1 MKKSIVFLIGG
12 LFLFMNTTY
21 AQSKEKI
28 QYLPTYDDYT
38 LHWGFYLGL
47 NQKSFKL
54 DNNFTLPSAN
64 PLNKTT
70 INIQA
75 ETGFNIG
82 LIGDIRLNK
91 NLNIRLEPGLS
102 HNVKTLIYSNPNNTI
117 YPTIKDSIRDV
128 SGSYLHVPLLL
139 KFSANRINNYRPYFL
154 AGLSYDINF
163 TGDEKSSEDNSD
175 RVFRMKKNN
184 FMYEVGFGVDIYLFY
199 FKFSPSIRGIFALN
213 NELVRDADPN
223 SKWTAPINYLGTRG
237 IFLNFSFE

>member
-12 LFLFMNTTY
+12 LFLLNTAF
-21 AQSKEKI
+21 AQSKEKL

-47 NQKSFKL
+47 NQKSFKI
-54 DNNFTLPSAN
+54 DYNYTLPSTN
-64 PLNKTT
+64 SLNQTR
-70 INIQA
+70 INVQA

-91 NLNIRLEPGLS
+91 NLNLRIEPGLS
-102 HNVKTLIYSNPNNTI
+102 HNVKTLVYSNPNNTI
-117 YPTIKDSIRDV
+117 FPTARDSIRSV

-139 KFSANRINNYRPYFL
+139 KFSANRVNNFRPYLL

-163 TGDEKSSEDNSD
+163 TGNEKSSEDNSEH
-175 RVFRMKKNN
+175 VFRMKKNN
-184 FMYEVGFGVDIYLFY
+184 FMYEIGFGVDFYLFY

-213 NELVRDADPN
+213 NELVPDANPN

-237 IFLNFSFE
+237 IFLNFAFE